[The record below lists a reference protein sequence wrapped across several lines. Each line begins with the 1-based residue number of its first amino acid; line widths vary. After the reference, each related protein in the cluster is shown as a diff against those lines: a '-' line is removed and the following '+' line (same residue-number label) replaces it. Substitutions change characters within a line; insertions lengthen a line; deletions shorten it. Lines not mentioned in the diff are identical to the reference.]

1 MATFDRENAM
11 ITFDEERRLPT
22 RIGVIG
28 IGGAGINVINR
39 MLESNVQGIEVVAA
53 DTDMAGLRRS
63 AAPVKFEIG
72 TRVTRGMNCFG
83 IPQIGQNATL
93 EETERILEL
102 LKDFHLIFLVGGEGG
117 GTFTGAAPIF
127 AGIASQMGTLTI
139 AIFTMPFGLQGMECR
154 TKAEQGMRDLR
165 QSADAMLAVEC
176 DSLFNVLDQDASLE
190 KSLRFIDEIIFQAV
204 LGISE
209 IALRPGVIPLEF
221 DSLREIFRQRGT
233 VLLGTGVAG
242 GPNRVI
248 EATQLAIANPLIG
261 ETRIEGAK
269 TAILNIVGSRTSLK
283 LQDTQ
288 TAAAYIRE
296 KGAFEHVIVG
306 AMYDESMEENLRV
319 TVIASDSNGAAYKQ
333 SDNLSLPSHR
343 ESPKE
348 TLNPK
353 KQNAASYVPEHELS
367 WEEIDTPTYRR
378 YPKERQGRVGT
389 QKGDLK
395 KLH

>member
-1 MATFDRENAM
+1 MGTVDRENAM

-39 MLESNVQGIEVVAA
+39 MAESNIQGVEVIAA
-53 DTDMAGLRRS
+53 DTDMAGLRKS

-83 IPQIGQNATL
+83 NPRIGQNATL

-102 LKDFHLIFLVGGEGG
+102 LKDFNLIFLVGGEGG

-127 AGIASQMGTLTI
+127 AGIASQMGILAI
-139 AIFTMPFGLQGMECR
+139 AIFTMPFGLQGVECR
-154 TKAEQGMRDLR
+154 EKAERGMRDLR
-165 QSADAMLAVEC
+165 QASDAVLALEC
-176 DSLFNVLDQDASLE
+176 DSLFNALDQDASLE

-261 ETRIEGAK
+261 ETRMEGAK

-283 LQDTQ
+283 LQDAQ
-288 TAAAYIRE
+288 TAAAYIR
-296 KGAFEHVIVG
+296 G
-306 AMYDESMEENLRV
+306 
-319 TVIASDSNGAAYKQ
+319 
-333 SDNLSLPSHR
+333 
-343 ESPKE
+343 
-348 TLNPK
+348 
-353 KQNAASYVPEHELS
+353 
-367 WEEIDTPTYRR
+367 
-378 YPKERQGRVGT
+378 
-389 QKGDLK
+389 
-395 KLH
+395 